1 MRENKSSFLLIL
13 TITLLLTLQGCG
25 KTAINNE
32 ADEIKLYSWVYS
44 GEQGISSTLEFHD
57 DEASL
62 TIVNDSEKCLIKGL
76 CVFGENRFVI
86 IDTELQKE
94 FAFEFELSGREI
106 SLKHGGETINL
117 QKVDNCNLD

>member
-1 MRENKSSFLLIL
+1 MKENKSSLLLIL

-62 TIVNDSEKCLIKGL
+62 NIVNDSEKCLIKGL
-76 CVFGENRFVI
+76 CVFSENKLVI
-86 IDTELQKE
+86 IDTKLQKE
-94 FAFEFELSGREI
+94 FAFEFELYGREI
-106 SLKHGGETINL
+106 ILKYGDKTINL
-117 QKVDNCNLD
+117 QKVDNFHLD